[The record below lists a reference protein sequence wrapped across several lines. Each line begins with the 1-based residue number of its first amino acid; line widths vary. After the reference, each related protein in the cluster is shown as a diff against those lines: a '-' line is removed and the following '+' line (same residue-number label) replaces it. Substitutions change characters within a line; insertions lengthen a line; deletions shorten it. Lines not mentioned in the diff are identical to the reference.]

1 MAQTAR
7 NRCDGN
13 VGGYHQACVSVPQAV
28 EVHRREI
35 MRPQEVREPCCQS
48 FQIKG
53 CSVPAGKQQVILHRL
68 SVLHLHS
75 TRPHRPNAQPFRLL
89 IELVFSQHIHTI
101 CAHLERAV

>member
-13 VGGYHQACVSVPQAV
+13 MGGYHQACVSVPQAV

-53 CSVPAGKQQVILHRL
+53 CSVSAGKQQVILHRL

-89 IELVFSQHIHTI
+89 IELVLPQHIHTV
-101 CAHLERAV
+101 CAHLEGAV

>member
-13 VGGYHQACVSVPQAV
+13 MGGYHQACVGVPQAV

-53 CSVPAGKQQVILHRL
+53 CSVPAGKQQVIFT
-68 SVLHLHS
+68 VFPFS
-75 TRPHRPNAQPFRLL
+75 TCTVRA
-89 IELVFSQHIHTI
+89 HIDPTRSRS
-101 CAHLERAV
+101 AF